1 VEVAA
6 AFTVWLSFGA
16 WLFFPTV
23 RAPAFFGRVAISLCA
38 AEMLAVAIWCFGTE
52 GCQQRP
58 CALVPET
65 ARTAAALDI
74 PVLTGLGL
82 TLAAA
87 YGLRVARA
95 W

>member
-23 RAPAFFGRVAISLCA
+23 RAPAFFGHVAVSLCS
-38 AEMLAVAIWCFGTE
+38 AEMLAVAIWCFGSE
-52 GCQQRP
+52 ACEERP
-58 CALVPET
+58 CAVVPET